1 MLINSGGIEKLKTK
15 KHLLNLIFW
24 ITLSIMFN
32 IYIFYSRGETSAVE
46 YFGGYI
52 VEMSL
57 SLDNLFLFLLI
68 FSNFNIKKDYQ
79 ERVLLYGVLGAM
91 ILRLIFIL
99 LGVSIISKF
108 HFVLSFFG
116 IVLMYSGIKMLFDN
130 KDNVEFQNN
139 FAIKILK
146 KIMPVTDSFQGNKFF
161 VRKNKRLYATPLFAV
176 LVVIEFSDVLF
187 AIDSIPAIFSI
198 TTDTF
203 IVYTSNIFA
212 ILGLRSMY
220 YILEKMN
227 DMFKF
232 MKYGVGFI
240 LMFTGWKL
248 MAILFSIEISVTNS
262 VLIII
267 IIMFLSVLASLVF
280 DGKRTKKTKRTSMT
294 INHK

>member
-1 MLINSGGIEKLKTK
+1 MKTK
-15 KHLLNLIFW
+15 KHFLNLMFW
-24 ITLSIMFN
+24 ITLSILFN
-32 IYIFYSRGETSAVE
+32 IYIFYSRGETSALE

-57 SLDNLFLFLLI
+57 SLDNLFLFLMI
-68 FSNFNIKKDYQ
+68 FSNFNIKEEYQ
-79 ERVLLYGVLGAM
+79 ERVLLYGVIGAM
-91 ILRLIFIL
+91 VLRLIFIL
-99 LGVSIISKF
+99 LGVSIINKF
-108 HFVLSFFG
+108 HSILSLFG
-116 IVLMYSGIKMLFDN
+116 IVLLYSGIKMIFNHEANAEFHDN
-130 KDNVEFQNN
+130 LSLRL
-139 FAIKILK
+139 LK
-146 KIMPVTDSFQGNKFF
+146 KIIPITDTLEGNKFF
-161 VRKNKRLYATPLFAV
+161 VKKNKMIYATPLLAV

-227 DMFKF
+227 NMFKY

-240 LMFTGWKL
+240 LMFTGFKL
-248 MAILFSIEISVTNS
+248 ISIFFGIVISVTNS

-267 IIMFLSVLASLVF
+267 IIMLMSILASLVF
-280 DGKRTKKTKRTSMT
+280 DGKRSISS
-294 INHK
+294 INRK